1 MRFTFPLLSVTA
13 LVLVIA
19 CQSNKTEERTNAYS
33 DVPKT
38 HLDSLKKEVI
48 DGHDIGMGKM
58 MRIENYLK
66 KIDLALDSLSNL
78 PANKVDTAYR
88 SALTS
93 LKQDLVDAEDGM
105 NKWMEGFSLDSTAAT
120 EEKTIEYFE
129 GEKSKV
135 KKVTD
140 DILAALQRADSLIKK
155 N

>member
-1 MRFTFPLLSVTA
+1 MRFLLPA
-13 LVLVIA
+13 LSATLFFSSIA
-19 CQSNKTEERTNAYS
+19 CKSNTKEERANAYS

-38 HLDSLKKEVI
+38 HLDSLKKEVL

-58 MRIENYLK
+58 MRIDNYLK
-66 KIDLALDSLSNL
+66 KIDLALDSLSKV
-78 PANKVDTAYR
+78 PSNKVDTAYR
-88 SALTS
+88 SALTM
-93 LKQDLVDAEDGM
+93 LKQELVDAEDGM

-120 EEKTIEYFE
+120 EDKTVEYFE

-140 DILAALQRADSLIKK
+140 DILTVLQKADSLMKK